1 MISLSFFFKN
11 SLAQTTSPQHFS
23 ITLTLML
30 SLYIDELYCNVT
42 LGKVHLEENSFGI
55 GSSDA
60 PVLNYLNEQ

>member
-1 MISLSFFFKN
+1 
-11 SLAQTTSPQHFS
+11 
-23 ITLTLML
+23 ML